1 MASKNTSISF
11 FIALLFVSV
20 ALTSRVSGDIYVDV
34 GLCIRLRMN
43 CSEYCKQAGYISGDC
58 EQRVK
63 GEPDHCICID

>member
-1 MASKNTSISF
+1 MLHDYAG
-11 FIALLFVSV
+11 
-20 ALTSRVSGDIYVDV
+20 VSGDIYVDV

>member
-11 FIALLFVSV
+11 FIAILFVSV
-20 ALTSRVSGDIYVDV
+20 ALTSNIYVDV